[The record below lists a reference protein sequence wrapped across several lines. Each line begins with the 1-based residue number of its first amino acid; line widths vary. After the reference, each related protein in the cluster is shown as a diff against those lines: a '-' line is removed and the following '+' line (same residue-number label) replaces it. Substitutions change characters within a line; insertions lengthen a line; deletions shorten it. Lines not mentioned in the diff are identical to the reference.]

1 MARAGQSGKDP
12 AGEAST
18 RLLTPAELAQVQG
31 EGPVRAA
38 YADLWAAHQQVRQ
51 RLAEWERQAGLDS
64 RNSGKP
70 TTTDGLTKPPVPK
83 KDPPKKRTSS
93 QWRLSGCRLTVVY

>member
-1 MARAGQSGKDP
+1 MARARQSGKDP

-38 YADLWAAHQQVRQ
+38 YADLCAAHQQVR
-51 RLAEWERQAGLDS
+51 
-64 RNSGKP
+64 
-70 TTTDGLTKPPVPK
+70 
-83 KDPPKKRTSS
+83 
-93 QWRLSGCRLTVVY
+93 

>member
-1 MARAGQSGKDP
+1 M
-12 AGEAST
+12 
-18 RLLTPAELAQVQG
+18 
-31 EGPVRAA
+31 
-38 YADLWAAHQQVRQ
+38 
-51 RLAEWERQAGLDS
+51 AEWERQAGLDS

-93 QWRLSGCRLTVVY
+93 QRRPSGCRLTVVY